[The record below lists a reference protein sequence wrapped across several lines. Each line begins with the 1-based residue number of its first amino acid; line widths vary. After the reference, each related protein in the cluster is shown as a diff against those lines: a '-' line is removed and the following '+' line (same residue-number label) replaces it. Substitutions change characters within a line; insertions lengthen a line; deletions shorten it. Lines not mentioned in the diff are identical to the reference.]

1 MLNIED
7 FVQRMQLLMDY
18 YNISASAF
26 ADKLT
31 VQRSSL
37 SHLMSGRNKPSL
49 EFVMRITEAYPEADL
64 YWLLYG
70 KGEFPKSSLQS
81 QSQSSESGQ
90 SQSQFAENPTPA
102 PELKTVT
109 VTETSPEP
117 DLFSSGESVP
127 ESQQSQSQFTAPSPE
142 LPTAT
147 VTENSSATPLK
158 TENETENS
166 EIERIVIFYKDGRF
180 KDYVPGR

>member
-70 KGEFPKSSLQS
+70 KGEFPLNSSQSQPLFTKESSQS
-81 QSQSSESGQ
+81 QSQLTGNTVENELDLFTSEEESGTQPQ
-90 SQSQFAENPTPA
+90 SSKPRQLQTGTATENFLPTTAEN
-102 PELKTVT
+102 
-109 VTETSPEP
+109 S
-117 DLFSSGESVP
+117 
-127 ESQQSQSQFTAPSPE
+127 
-142 LPTAT
+142 
-147 VTENSSATPLK
+147 
-158 TENETENS
+158 
-166 EIERIVIFYKDGRF
+166 IERIVVFYKNGTF
-180 KDYVPGR
+180 KAYNPGQ

>member
-70 KGEFPKSSLQS
+70 KGEFPKNSL
-81 QSQSSESGQ
+81 Q
-90 SQSQFAENPTPA
+90 SQSQFAESPVPA

-109 VTETSPEP
+109 VTETSQEP

-147 VTENSSATPLK
+147 ETVNSPATPLK
-158 TENETENS
+158 TENGTENS
-166 EIERIVIFYKDGRF
+166 EIERIVMFYKDGRF

>member
-49 EFVMRITEAYPEADL
+49 DFVMRITEAYSEADL

-70 KGEFPKSSLQS
+70 KGEFPKGSL

-102 PELKTVT
+102 PELKTVA

-117 DLFSSGESVP
+117 DLFSSEESVP
-127 ESQQSQSQFTAPSPE
+127 ESQQSQSQFTAPSTE

-147 VTENSSATPLK
+147 VTENSPATPLK
-158 TENETENS
+158 TETATENS
-166 EIERIVIFYKDGRF
+166 EIERIVMFYKDGTF